1 MEVKLEFIVIAHDA
15 KDKGALERRLSVRE
29 QHLEFA
35 AKMFESGKWLFASA
49 LLDENGNMNGSVI
62 ACDFPSE
69 DELRKEWL
77 NNEAYVLGNVWDE
90 IIIRKAKIA
99 KHK

>member
-1 MEVKLEFIVIAHDA
+1 MQFIVIAHDA
-15 KDKGALERRLSVRE
+15 KDDGALGRRLSVRE

-49 LLDENGNMNGSVI
+49 LLDDDDNMNGSVI
-62 ACDFPSE
+62 ACEFESE

-77 NNEAYVLGNVWDE
+77 DKEAYVLGNVWED
-90 IIIRKAKIA
+90 ITIRKAKIA
-99 KHK
+99 KH